1 MAKKRTLH
9 PGDSLY
15 FYARDLNMVRNKNMF
30 PYRNNEI
37 VRFIVSN
44 IIIDYKNEESYYTYF
59 KDKRIKHLNNKKQHF
74 YTGSKYI
81 VQGYLTYNTK
91 MKSSDFLSGRAIPN
105 DGCGRNPW
113 ACKDENLFGKWSI
126 VIYRSNAVKDGGYV
140 YLYKNQQT
148 PTDIEDLI
156 DVQVFLKNP
165 NPKCLE
171 RVNHCT

>member
-30 PYRNNEI
+30 PYLNNEI

-44 IIIDYKNEESYYTYF
+44 IIIDYKGEESFYDSYF
-59 KDKRIKHLNNKKQHF
+59 KNKSIKKQYF
-74 YTGSKYI
+74 VTGSKYV
-81 VQGYLTYNTK
+81 VQGYLTFNTK
-91 MKSSDFLSGRAIPN
+91 IKSSDFLSGRAIPN
-105 DGCGRNPW
+105 DGCGRSPL

-126 VIYRSNAVKDGGYV
+126 IIYRSNSVKDGGYV

-148 PTDIEDLI
+148 PTDVEDLI
-156 DVQVFLKNP
+156 EVQVFLKNP